1 MEFADLLKKRRMV
14 RRFSTDP
21 VPKDALERIARAAE
35 RAPSAGFSQGQR
47 LLIVTDPA
55 LMSRVAKG
63 ADEESYADIGYH
75 RWVSQ
80 CGAQFIPC
88 VSERLYHERYQQP
101 DKLEDD
107 KERSTKASPR
117 GSPGRFH
124 IRRA

>member
-1 MEFADLLKKRRMV
+1 
-14 RRFSTDP
+14 
-21 VPKDALERIARAAE
+21 
-35 RAPSAGFSQGQR
+35 
-47 LLIVTDPA
+47 
-55 LMSRVAKG
+55 MSRVAEG

-117 GSPGRFH
+117 GSPGPSR
-124 IRRA
+124 IRKA

>member
-21 VPKDALERIARAAE
+21 VPRDALERIARAAK

-47 LLIVTDPA
+47 LVIVTDPA
-55 LMSRVAKG
+55 LMARVAQG
-63 ADEESYADIGYH
+63 ADEDDYADIGYY

-88 VSERLYHERYQQP
+88 VSEQLYHERYQQP
-101 DKLEDD
+101 DKLVDGNELTCLFPTGGWT
-107 KERSTKASPR
+107 SGAP
-117 GSPGRFH
+117 
-124 IRRA
+124 